1 MNRARREIT
10 FDVLNGLRGIAAI
23 AVVNTHLQIYFGGFY
38 SHNIGLAVDFFFLLS
53 GFVLTHAYEARL
65 RAGFGFLRFAA
76 ARAIRLYPLYL
87 AGLLIGAGA
96 CWFGWG
102 FAGPQHFA
110 VTLATGLVMLPPPPP
125 LSANGYNLFPFDFAA
140 WSLFFELAA
149 NLLYG
154 LIAPRLSNRVLGGL
168 LVVALLG
175 LVAAGLGFGTLD
187 LGAQPKQIL
196 GGLAQV
202 MFSFFAGV
210 ALYRLWLAR
219 PVKVNTPPVLLF
231 GLLILPLLWMPNA
244 KEVGTAV
251 WVYDLAVIVLYFPV
265 LLSLAAQ
272 SRGKRF
278 WTWASAVLGAISYPL
293 YVLHVPIWALL
304 QIRWDKALA
313 HAAPWSGF
321 VMIACLLPVCWAAE
335 TLVDVPL
342 RQFLNR
348 RLLGRRSG
356 GHRSGLSLAEQEQA
370 LAK

>member
-1 MNRARREIT
+1 MDRAKGEIT

-23 AVVNTHLQIYFGGFY
+23 AVVNTHLQTYFAGY
-38 SHNIGLAVDFFFLLS
+38 YTRNIGLAVDFFFLLS
-53 GFVLTHAYEARL
+53 GFVLAHAYEARL
-65 RAGFGFLRFAA
+65 RAGFGFVRFAA

-87 AGLLIGAGA
+87 IGLLIGAAA
-96 CWFGWG
+96 CWFGWS

-110 VTLATGLVMLPPPPP
+110 VTLATGVVMLPPPPS

-154 LIAPRLSNRVLGGL
+154 LIAPRMSNRVLGGL
-168 LVVALLG
+168 LVLSLLG
-175 LVAAGLGFGTLD
+175 LVAAGAGFGTLD
-187 LGAQPKQIL
+187 LGSQPKQVL
-196 GGLAQV
+196 GGLARV

-210 ALYRLWLAR
+210 ALYRLWLKR
-219 PVKVNTPPVLLF
+219 PVKINMPPVLLF
-231 GLLILPLLWMPNA
+231 GLLIAPLLFLPTG
-244 KEVGTAV
+244 KEAGTAV
-251 WVYDLAVIVLYFPV
+251 WIYDFAVITLYFPV

-272 SRGKRF
+272 SRGNRF

-293 YVLHVPIWALL
+293 YVLHVPIWAVL
-304 QIRWDKALA
+304 QIRWDKALM
-313 HAAPWSGF
+313 HAAPWSGL

-335 TLVDVPL
+335 TFVDVPL
-342 RQFLNR
+342 RRLLNR